1 MNLADYQGIWV
12 YIEIKD
18 GKVAPVS
25 LELLGAGRKL
35 ADKRGTELGGVLIG
49 SGIKDS
55 LRRCS
60 LMGPTLSTSM
70 TIRFL
75 PITAQNR
82 ICAHCFTVAK
92 SISRKCCYTERRRQ
106 EKI

>member
-12 YIEIKD
+12 YIEVKD

-49 SGIKDS
+49 SGIKE
-55 LRRCS
+55 LA
-60 LMGPTLSTSM
+60 PTLSTSM

-106 EKI
+106 EKT